1 MSTKIRELTCIV
13 CPRGCQ
19 LSVELDGDKVI
30 GVSGNICKRGLGYA
44 EAECTHP
51 ERTVTTT
58 VRCASGK
65 VVSVKTSAPVPKGKV
80 FEVMAEIN
88 RTVAE
93 NGIKIGDVI
102 IANVAGTGVSVVATS
117 NY

>member
-1 MSTKIRELTCIV
+1 MSMKTRELTCIV
-13 CPRGCQ
+13 CPRGCH
-19 LSVELDGDKVI
+19 LSVELDGDKVVS
-30 GVSGNICKRGLGYA
+30 VSGNICKRGLAYA

-65 VVSVKTSAPVPKGKV
+65 VVSVKTGAPVPKAKV

-93 NGIKIGDVI
+93 DGIKIGDVI
-102 IANVAGTGVSVVATS
+102 IENVAGTGVSVVATS

>member
-1 MSTKIRELTCIV
+1 MATKTRELTCIV

-19 LSVELDGDKVI
+19 LTVELDGDKVV
-30 GVSGNICKRGLGYA
+30 GVSGNICKRGEAYA
-44 EAECTHP
+44 VAECTSP

-65 VVSVKTSAPVPKGKV
+65 VVSVKTSAPVPKAKV
-80 FEVMAEIN
+80 FEVMKEIN
-88 RTVAE
+88 STTAP

-102 IANVAGTGVSVVATS
+102 IKNVAGTDADVLATS

>member
-1 MSTKIRELTCIV
+1 MSNKTRELTCIV

-19 LSVELDGDKVI
+19 LTVELDGDKVV
-30 GVSGNICKRGLGYA
+30 GVSGNICVRGLKYA

-58 VRCASGK
+58 VRCTSGK
-65 VVSVKTSAPVPKGKV
+65 VVSVKTNAPVPKAKV

-93 NGIKIGDVI
+93 NGLRIGDVI
-102 IANVAGTGVSVVATS
+102 IENVAGTGVSVVATS

>member
-1 MSTKIRELTCIV
+1 MSTKTRELTCIV

-19 LSVELDGDKVI
+19 LSVVLDGDKVVS
-30 GVSGNICKRGLGYA
+30 VSGNICKRGTAYA
-44 EAECTHP
+44 EAECISP

-58 VRCASGK
+58 VRCKSGK
-65 VVSVKTSAPVPKGKV
+65 VVSVKTSAPVPKASV

-102 IANVAGTGVSVVATS
+102 IENVAGTGVSVVATS

>member
-1 MSTKIRELTCIV
+1 MSTKTRELTCIV

-19 LSVELDGDKVI
+19 LSVELDGDKVV
-30 GVSGNICKRGLGYA
+30 GVSGNICSRGFKYA

-65 VVSVKTSAPVPKGKV
+65 VVSVKTSAPVPKAKV

-102 IANVAGTGVSVVATS
+102 IENVAGTGVSVVATS